1 MKETHVPA
9 APYADSRVISTR
21 IPPELHKQ
29 LRESAARH
37 DCNVSAIIKT
47 ALESYIQAGAH

>member
-1 MKETHVPA
+1 MKQTHVPD

-37 DCNVSAIIKT
+37 DCAVSAIIKT
-47 ALESYIQAGAH
+47 ALESYIKGVAH

>member
-1 MKETHVPA
+1 MNERHVPA

-47 ALESYIQAGAH
+47 ALESYVRDGTH

>member
-1 MKETHVPA
+1 MNQRHVPA

-37 DCNVSAIIKT
+37 DCAVSAIIKT
-47 ALESYIQAGAH
+47 ALESYIQGGAH